1 MVAGLLIPTL
11 FAYFGKKHNPT
22 AALVSMLSGGIFTL
36 ILIFTS
42 IEIIS
47 DVEPSIFGILISLL
61 TFLLVKS
68 INKGKSHG

>member
-36 ILIFTS
+36 FLIFTK
-42 IEIIS
+42 IEIIP
-47 DVEPSIFGILISLL
+47 DIDASIFGIIVSLL
-61 TFLLVKS
+61 TFVLVS
-68 INKGKSHG
+68 AINKGKSHG